1 MSKKEM
7 LWLFS
12 VPVGIYDLSHMV
24 TEEINNTLQKIG
36 YTQNDLVD
44 GIRGKQDP
52 SQMPELKHLYEEFQK
67 CTDMYSDEMGINKS
81 KIYESWM
88 NILTMHGSVGVHRHY
103 DSVVS
108 AAYYP
113 YVEKDS
119 APITFVSSTEGYR
132 MLDVQHTAPDAPGTY
147 TSNVYNVQAKTGQLV
162 LFPGWLQH
170 YVSPNK
176 TSMRITLSFNTK
188 Y

>member
-1 MSKKEM
+1 MKKDM

-12 VPVGIYDLSHMV
+12 VPVGVYDLSYTL
-24 TEEINNTLQKIG
+24 TEEINNALQKIG
-36 YTQNDLVD
+36 YTQNDLVE
-44 GIRGKQDP
+44 GIRGTKDP
-52 SQMPELKHLYEEFQK
+52 STMPELNELYQEFQK
-67 CTDMYSDEMGINKS
+67 YVDVYSEEIGINTS

-103 DSVVS
+103 DSVIS

-113 YVEKDS
+113 YVEQGS
-119 APITFVSSTEGYR
+119 APIIFVSSTEGYR
-132 MLDVQHTAPDAPGTY
+132 MLDVQHTAPNARGTY
-147 TSNVYNVQAKTGQLV
+147 TSNVHHVEAKTGQLV

-170 YVSPNK
+170 YVPPNK
-176 TSMRITLSFNTK
+176 TNMRITLSFNTK

>member
-1 MSKKEM
+1 MSKKDM
-7 LWLFS
+7 HWLFS
-12 VPVGIYDLSHMV
+12 VPVGVYDLSHML
-24 TEEINNTLQKIG
+24 TEEINTTLQKIG
-36 YTQNDLVD
+36 YTQNDLVE
-44 GIRGKQDP
+44 GIRGTQDP
-52 SQMPELKHLYEEFQK
+52 SKMPELKHLYDEFQK
-67 CTDMYSDEMGINKS
+67 YVDLYSAEIGINTS

-113 YVEKDS
+113 YVEEGS
-119 APITFVSSTEGYR
+119 APITFVSSTEGFR
-132 MLDVQHTAPDAPGTY
+132 MLDVQHTAPNAPGTY
-147 TSNVYNVQAKTGQLV
+147 TSNIQHVEAKTGQLV

-170 YVSPNK
+170 YVPPNK
-176 TSMRITLSFNTK
+176 TNMRITLSFNTK